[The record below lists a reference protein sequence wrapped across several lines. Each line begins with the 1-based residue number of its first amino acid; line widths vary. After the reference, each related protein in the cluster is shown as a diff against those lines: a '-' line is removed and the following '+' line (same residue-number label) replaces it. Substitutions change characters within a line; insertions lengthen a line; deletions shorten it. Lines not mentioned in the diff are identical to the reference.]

1 MPDSVFQRGGYRLR
15 RRIAGAILI
24 LGAVIALA
32 ILRPVEA
39 AELPGSAPQL
49 NAAALVVAQA
59 APGAQLE
66 PESPRSLSRDTRVIT
81 YPEAVRIALERNSE
95 LRQVQTGERIDEVAV
110 SEARAQFLPDFRV
123 NTQNAKVYGRSFDE
137 ADGRVVN
144 QTSRTFNVGVSSG
157 VTLFDGFGNTASLK
171 RARET
176 HEASQLDV
184 RRSRETVVFTVASN
198 YLALIQ
204 NQEQLRVQRENLA
217 AEQQL
222 LEQITSYVNAGA
234 RTVADLYQQQA
245 NVASA
250 RFAVVEGERATELSK
265 VELMQT
271 LLLDPHGTYEFE
283 QPAPETLSSSGEPG
297 DIQNLLKRAY
307 DQRSDLD
314 AEEARVRAA
323 EQSIRV
329 ARSNRWPLV
338 SLNAGYDTGYTSASD
353 FSFSDQLDQRR
364 GGSVGIGVSLPIF
377 DRSVTASA
385 TRRAELATESARISL
400 ESRQNDVG
408 LQVRRASLD
417 YHAALEQYKAA
428 EAQQRAADLAL
439 KTTQQR
445 YQAGASTLVEV
456 SQARASNVQAASAL
470 VSARYATLF
479 QRVLM
484 DYYVGDLD
492 PERAAGNTP

>member
-1 MPDSVFQRGGYRLR
+1 MPDSLFRRGGYRLK

-24 LGAVIALA
+24 LGALIALA
-32 ILRPVEA
+32 FMRP
-39 AELPGSAPQL
+39 AE
-49 NAAALVVAQA
+49 AQA
-59 APGAQLE
+59 P
-66 PESPRSLSRDTRVIT
+66 SNNSRVIT

-110 SEARAQFLPDFRV
+110 HEARAQFLPDLRL
-123 NTQNAKVYGRSFDE
+123 TSQNARSYGRSFDQTE
-137 ADGRVVN
+137 GRVID
-144 QTSRTFNVGVSSG
+144 QTTRSFSVGMSSG

-171 RARET
+171 QAREF
-176 HEASQLDV
+176 HQASQLDV

-283 QPAPETLSSSGEPG
+283 QPAPETLASTNEPG

-307 DQRSDLD
+307 EQRTDLD

-323 EQSIRV
+323 EQSIRI

-338 SLNAGYDTGYTSASD
+338 SLSAGYNTGYTSSSD
-353 FSFSDQLDQRR
+353 FSFADQLDQRR
-364 GGSVGIGVSLPIF
+364 GGSVGIGVSLPIY
-377 DRSVTASA
+377 DRSSTANQ
-385 TRRAELATESARISL
+385 TRRAELQTESARISL
-400 ESRQNDVG
+400 ETRQNDVG
-408 LQVRRASLD
+408 VQVRRASLD
-417 YHAALEQYKAA
+417 YRAALEQYSAA
-428 EAQQRAADLAL
+428 EAQQRASDLAL
-439 KTTQQR
+439 KTSQER

-492 PERAAGNTP
+492 PDRAAGAAP

>member
-1 MPDSVFQRGGYRLR
+1 MPDSLFRRGGYRLR

-32 ILRPVEA
+32 LMRP
-39 AELPGSAPQL
+39 
-49 NAAALVVAQA
+49 AAAQA
-59 APGAQLE
+59 P
-66 PESPRSLSRDTRVIT
+66 SNDSRVIT

-110 SEARAQFLPDFRV
+110 HEARAQFRPDLRL
-123 NTQNAKVYGRSFDE
+123 TSQSARSYGRSFDQTE
-137 ADGRVVN
+137 GRVID
-144 QTSRTFNVGVSSG
+144 QTTRSFSVGMSSG

-171 RARET
+171 QAKEF
-176 HEASQLDV
+176 HQASQLDV

-250 RFAVVEGERATELSK
+250 RFLVVEGERATELSK

-283 QPAPETLSSSGEPG
+283 QPSPETLASVGEPG

-307 DQRSDLD
+307 EQRSDLD

-323 EQSIRV
+323 EQSIRI

-338 SLNAGYDTGYTSASD
+338 SLSAGYNTGYTSSSD
-353 FSFSDQLDQRR
+353 FSFTDQLDQRR
-364 GGSVGIGVSLPIF
+364 GGSVGIGVSLPIY
-377 DRSVTASA
+377 DRSSTANQ
-385 TRRAELATESARISL
+385 TRRAELQTESARISL
-400 ESRQNDVG
+400 ETRQNDVG
-408 LQVRRASLD
+408 VQVRRASLD
-417 YHAALEQYKAA
+417 YRAALEQFSTA
-428 EAQQRAADLAL
+428 EAQLRAADLAL
-439 KTTQQR
+439 KTSQER

-456 SQARASNVQAASAL
+456 SQARASSVQAASAL

-492 PERAAGNTP
+492 PDRAAGAAP